1 MAFKPLTED
10 KESLQAL
17 AFAMRQQKGSDI
29 TADEL
34 KEKMANMPLL
44 DSDIKN
50 HCDINYAKLNARFN
64 NWINIGSEKDIEE
77 WTNSS
82 VWVANAIIP
91 SKYIKG
97 SGYVFSNTLGDP
109 TFRGAYKQLAKD
121 ISQNAKSSVVRTVY
135 GSMSKGTGDK
145 WNPAD
150 VLAIKKSKMTQIVN
164 EMESFKKG
172 NPNMNQF
179 QELKTIKQQNKAMGE
194 GFEIVEDMN
203 MLYYY
208 NQFVDKNYKSGDCVP
223 ISLKKVIATSKE
235 IKEVTTPNVQIKS
248 FDHKETKGIEDA
260 INLDLVITNVKYE
273 PKNAKCIVEF
283 KLGGEKGHTMD
294 IRGFESSKK
303 IADVQ
308 LQLQKGAAANHG
320 KATLGV
326 FTVITKLSKGRMA
339 FSKQR
344 SELRRLFPKKKIP
357 SGSPTEKHAF
367 SSYEIFGGYYKKKT
381 GPFSQQTFTED
392 LQSWAEYLQFL
403 SGGKHKKKDSIGKLL
418 ELYDKKPET
427 AAKWLKNK
435 VQSYE
440 VGQVVDI
447 AQSQIK
453 DYVKTNIMKSVYS
466 QAASKGFRIFGD
478 KKITDYMS
486 ASSYL
491 KVGG

>member
-34 KEKMANMPLL
+34 KEKMVNMPGL
-44 DSDIKN
+44 DSDIKS
-50 HCDINYAKLNARFN
+50 HCDIDYSKLNSRFN
-64 NWINIGSEKDIEE
+64 NWINIGSEKDIED

-82 VWVANAIIP
+82 VWVANAVIP
-91 SKYIKG
+91 SQYIKG
-97 SGYVFSNTLGDP
+97 GGYIFSNTIGDP
-109 TFRGAYKQLAKD
+109 IFRGAYKQLAKD
-121 ISQNAKSSVVRTVY
+121 IAQNAKSSVVKTVY

-150 VLAIKKSKMTQIVN
+150 VLAIKKSKRNKIVR

-172 NPNMNQF
+172 NPNLSQF
-179 QELKTIKQQNKAMGE
+179 KELKTIKQQNKAMGK
-194 GFEIVEDMN
+194 GFEVVEDMN

-223 ISLKKVIATSKE
+223 ISLKKVVATAKE
-235 IKEVTTPNVQIKS
+235 IKEVTTPSVQIKS
-248 FDHKETKGIEDA
+248 FDHKETKGIQDSV
-260 INLDLVITNVKYE
+260 NLDLNITNVKFE
-273 PKNAKCIVEF
+273 PTNAKCIVEF
-283 KLGGEKGHTMD
+283 TLGGEKGHTMD
-294 IRGFESSKK
+294 IRGFQSA
-303 IADVQ
+303 INNDVQ
-308 LQLQKGAAANHG
+308 MQLQKGAAANHG

-344 SELRRLFPKKKIP
+344 SFLRKLFPKKKIP
-357 SGSPTEKHAF
+357 SGSSKEKHAF
-367 SSYEIFGGYYKKKT
+367 TSYDIFTGYAKNKK
-381 GPFSQQTFTED
+381 GIFSQATFTKD
-392 LQSWAEYLQFL
+392 LQSWAEYLEFL
-403 SGGKHKKKDSIGKLL
+403 SGGKHKKQQVITTLL
-418 ELYDKKPET
+418 KLYDKKPVD

-440 VGQVVDI
+440 VGQVVDK
-447 AQSQIK
+447 AQSQIA
-453 DYVKTNIMKSVYS
+453 DLVKTNIMKSVYS

-478 KKITDYMS
+478 KKITDYMT

>member
-44 DSDIKN
+44 DSDIKS
-50 HCDINYAKLNARFN
+50 HCDIDYAKLNARFN

-97 SGYVFSNTLGDP
+97 SGYVFSNTIGDP

-121 ISQNAKSSVVRTVY
+121 ISQHAKNSVVRTVY

-150 VLAIKKSKMTQIVN
+150 VLAIKKSKMTKIVN

-172 NPNMNQF
+172 NPNLNQF
-179 QELKTIKQQNKAMGE
+179 QELKTIKQQNKAMGK

-223 ISLKKVIATSKE
+223 ISLKKVITTSKE

-248 FDHKETKGIEDA
+248 FDHKETKGIEDS

-273 PKNAKCIVEF
+273 PTNAKCIVEF
-283 KLGGEKGHTMD
+283 KLSGEDGHTMD
-294 IRGFESSKK
+294 VRGFQSA
-303 IADVQ
+303 INNDVQ
-308 LQLQKGAAANHG
+308 MQLQKGAAANHG

-344 SELRRLFPKKKIP
+344 SQLRKLFPKKRIP
-357 SGSPTEKHAF
+357 SGSSKEKHAF
-367 SSYEIFGGYYKKKT
+367 TSYDIFTGYAKKEK
-381 GPFSQQTFTED
+381 GDFSQQTFTAD
-392 LQSWAEYLQFL
+392 LPSWAEYLQFL
-403 SGGKHKKKDSIGKLL
+403 SGGKHKKQQVIATVLK
-418 ELYDKKPET
+418 LYDKKPVD

-453 DYVKTNIMKSVYS
+453 DLVKTNIMKSVYS

>member
-34 KEKMANMPLL
+34 KEKMVNMPGL
-44 DSDIKN
+44 DSDIKS
-50 HCDINYAKLNARFN
+50 HCDIDYSKLNSRFN
-64 NWINIGSEKDIEE
+64 NWINIGSEKDIED

-82 VWVANAIIP
+82 VWVANAVIP
-91 SKYIKG
+91 SQYIKG
-97 SGYVFSNTLGDP
+97 GGYIFSNTIGDP
-109 TFRGAYKQLAKD
+109 IFRGAYKQLAKD
-121 ISQNAKSSVVRTVY
+121 IAQNAKSSVVKTVY

-150 VLAIKKSKMTQIVN
+150 VLAIKKSKRNKIVR

-172 NPNMNQF
+172 NPNLNQF
-179 QELKTIKQQNKAMGE
+179 KELKTIKQQNKAMGK
-194 GFEIVEDMN
+194 GFEVVEDMN

-223 ISLKKVIATSKE
+223 ISLKKVVATAKE
-235 IKEVTTPNVQIKS
+235 IKEVTTPSVQIKS
-248 FDHKETKGIEDA
+248 FDHKETKGIQDSV
-260 INLDLVITNVKYE
+260 NLDLNITNVKFE
-273 PKNAKCIVEF
+273 PTNAKCIVEF
-283 KLGGEKGHTMD
+283 TLGGEKGHTMD
-294 IRGFESSKK
+294 IRGFQSA
-303 IADVQ
+303 INNDVQ
-308 LQLQKGAAANHG
+308 MQLQKGAAANHG

-344 SELRRLFPKKKIP
+344 SFLRKLFPKKKIP
-357 SGSPTEKHAF
+357 SGSSKEKHAF
-367 SSYEIFGGYYKKKT
+367 TSYDIFTGYAKNKK
-381 GPFSQQTFTED
+381 GIFSQATFTKD
-392 LQSWAEYLQFL
+392 LQSWAEYLEFL
-403 SGGKHKKKDSIGKLL
+403 SGGKHKKQQVITTLL
-418 ELYDKKPET
+418 KLYDKKPVD

-440 VGQVVDI
+440 VGQVVDK
-447 AQSQIK
+447 AQSQIA
-453 DYVKTNIMKSVYS
+453 DLVKTNIMKSVYS

-478 KKITDYMS
+478 KKITDYMT

>member
-248 FDHKETKGIEDA
+248 FDHKETKGIEDS

-273 PKNAKCIVEF
+273 PTNAKCIVEF
-283 KLGGEKGHTMD
+283 KLSGEDGHTMD
-294 IRGFESSKK
+294 VRGFQSA
-303 IADVQ
+303 INNDVQ
-308 LQLQKGAAANHG
+308 MQLQKGAAANHG

-344 SELRRLFPKKKIP
+344 SQLRKLFPKKRIP
-357 SGSPTEKHAF
+357 SGSSKEKHAF
-367 SSYEIFGGYYKKKT
+367 TSYDIFTGYAKKEK
-381 GPFSQQTFTED
+381 GDFSQQTFTAD
-392 LQSWAEYLQFL
+392 LPSWAEYLQFL
-403 SGGKHKKKDSIGKLL
+403 SGGKHKKQQVIATVLK
-418 ELYDKKPET
+418 LYDKKPVD

-453 DYVKTNIMKSVYS
+453 DLVKTNIMKSVYS

>member
-34 KEKMANMPLL
+34 KEKMGNMPGL
-44 DSDIKN
+44 DSDIKS
-50 HCDINYAKLNARFN
+50 HCDIDYSKLNSRFN
-64 NWINIGSEKDIEE
+64 NWINIGSEKDIED

-82 VWVANAIIP
+82 VWVANAVIP
-91 SKYIKG
+91 SQYIQG
-97 SGYVFSNTLGDP
+97 GGYIFSNTIGDP
-109 TFRGAYKQLAKD
+109 IFRGAYKQLAKD
-121 ISQNAKSSVVRTVY
+121 IAQHAKSSVVKTVY

-150 VLAIKKSKMTQIVN
+150 VLAIKKSKRNKIVR

-172 NPNMNQF
+172 NPNLNQF
-179 QELKTIKQQNKAMGE
+179 KELKTIKQQNKSMGK

-208 NQFVDKNYKSGDCVP
+208 NKFVDKNYKSGDCVP
-223 ISLKKVIATSKE
+223 ISLKKVVATAKE
-235 IKEVTTPNVQIKS
+235 IKEVTTPSVQIKS
-248 FDHKETKGIEDA
+248 FDHKETKGIQDSV
-260 INLDLVITNVKYE
+260 NLDLNITNVKFE
-273 PKNAKCIVEF
+273 PTNAKCIVEF
-283 KLGGEKGHTMD
+283 TLGGEKGHTMD
-294 IRGFESSKK
+294 IRGFQSA
-303 IADVQ
+303 INNDVQ
-308 LQLQKGAAANHG
+308 MQLQKGAAANHG

-344 SELRRLFPKKKIP
+344 SFLRKLFPKKKIP
-357 SGSPTEKHAF
+357 SGSSKEKHAF
-367 SSYEIFGGYYKKKT
+367 TSYDIFTGYAKNKK
-381 GPFSQQTFTED
+381 GIFSQATFTKD
-392 LQSWAEYLQFL
+392 LQSWAEYLEFL
-403 SGGKHKKKDSIGKLL
+403 SGGKHKKQQVITTLL
-418 ELYDKKPET
+418 KLYDKKPVD

-440 VGQVVDI
+440 VGQVVDK
-447 AQSQIK
+447 AQSQIA
-453 DYVKTNIMKSVYS
+453 DLVKTNIMKSVYS

-478 KKITDYMS
+478 KKITDYMT

>member
-1 MAFKPLTED
+1 L
-10 KESLQAL
+10 
-17 AFAMRQQKGSDI
+17 
-29 TADEL
+29 
-34 KEKMANMPLL
+34 
-44 DSDIKN
+44 
-50 HCDINYAKLNARFN
+50 
-64 NWINIGSEKDIEE
+64 
-77 WTNSS
+77 
-82 VWVANAIIP
+82 
-91 SKYIKG
+91 
-97 SGYVFSNTLGDP
+97 
-109 TFRGAYKQLAKD
+109 
-121 ISQNAKSSVVRTVY
+121 
-135 GSMSKGTGDK
+135 
-145 WNPAD
+145 
-150 VLAIKKSKMTQIVN
+150 
-164 EMESFKKG
+164 
-172 NPNMNQF
+172 NQF
-179 QELKTIKQQNKAMGE
+179 QELKTIKQQNKAMGK
-194 GFEIVEDMN
+194 GFEIIEDMN

-248 FDHKETKGIEDA
+248 FDHKETKGIEDSL
-260 INLDLVITNVKYE
+260 NLDLVITNVKYE
-273 PKNAKCIVEF
+273 PTNAKCIVEF
-283 KLGGEKGHTMD
+283 KLGGEDGHTMD
-294 IRGFESSKK
+294 VRGFQSA
-303 IADVQ
+303 INNDVQ
-308 LQLQKGAAANHG
+308 MQLQKGAAANHG

-344 SELRRLFPKKKIP
+344 SQLRKLFPKKRIP
-357 SGSPTEKHAF
+357 SGSSKEKHAF
-367 SSYEIFGGYYKKKT
+367 TSYDIFTGYAKNKK
-381 GPFSQQTFTED
+381 GDFSQQTFTQD

-403 SGGKHKKKDSIGKLL
+403 SGGKHKKQQVIATVLK
-418 ELYDKKPET
+418 LYDKKPVD

-453 DYVKTNIMKSVYS
+453 DFVKTNIMKSVYS

>member
-34 KEKMANMPLL
+34 KEKMVNMPGL
-44 DSDIKN
+44 DSDIKS
-50 HCDINYAKLNARFN
+50 HCDIDYSKLNSRFN
-64 NWINIGSEKDIEE
+64 NWINIGSEKDIED

-82 VWVANAIIP
+82 VWVANAVIP
-91 SKYIKG
+91 SQYIKG
-97 SGYVFSNTLGDP
+97 GGYIFSNTIGDP
-109 TFRGAYKQLAKD
+109 IFRGAYKQLAKD
-121 ISQNAKSSVVRTVY
+121 IAQNAKSSVVKTVY

-150 VLAIKKSKMTQIVN
+150 VLAIKKSKRNKIVR

-172 NPNMNQF
+172 NPNLNQF
-179 QELKTIKQQNKAMGE
+179 KELKTIKQQNKAMGK
-194 GFEIVEDMN
+194 GFEVVEDMN

-223 ISLKKVIATSKE
+223 ISLKKVVATAKE
-235 IKEVTTPNVQIKS
+235 IKEVTTPSVQIKS
-248 FDHKETKGIEDA
+248 FDHKETKGIQDSV
-260 INLDLVITNVKYE
+260 NLDLDITNVKFE
-273 PKNAKCIVEF
+273 PTNAKCIVEF
-283 KLGGEKGHTMD
+283 TLGGEKGHTMD
-294 IRGFESSKK
+294 IRGFQSA
-303 IADVQ
+303 INNDVQ
-308 LQLQKGAAANHG
+308 MQLQKGAAANHG

-344 SELRRLFPKKKIP
+344 SFLRKLFPKKKIP
-357 SGSPTEKHAF
+357 SGSSKEKHAF
-367 SSYEIFGGYYKKKT
+367 TSYDIFTGYAKNKK
-381 GPFSQQTFTED
+381 GIFSQATFTKD
-392 LQSWAEYLQFL
+392 LQSWAEYLEFL
-403 SGGKHKKKDSIGKLL
+403 SGGKHKKQQVITTLL
-418 ELYDKKPET
+418 KLYDKKPVD

-440 VGQVVDI
+440 VGQVVDK
-447 AQSQIK
+447 AQSQIA
-453 DYVKTNIMKSVYS
+453 DLVKTNIMKSVYS

-478 KKITDYMS
+478 KKITDYMT